1 MPGQIS
7 PVLSESFEDV
17 LNAVQ
22 ETARGRW
29 FLEEYATRKKSE
41 DTTAILAAIVKLESV
56 MARVPQADRDAEPAL
71 LDMAKSAISR
81 AKAQIRNMA
90 PKDSPLSREAMLFAK
105 LADLSRTA
113 FAASNDGE
121 DKQALGRSMEVALRL
136 VNELDQNIVGPENAS
151 DTVAEPQV
159 GQKFFHQDSDIFE
172 PAAKAEKKPSPVVIE
187 VKPVEQPTQGS
198 TESPATFSKTDAVQR
213 GAKLTITRQHSAP
226 LQEPAP
232 VPETAINLQSDTI
245 VITNPEIEAIKSEP
259 APEVPAKTEQ
269 RIVIVR
275 RKPDESIDVPLFDAQ
290 EKASA
295 A

>member
-1 MPGQIS
+1 MSGHIS

-56 MARVPQADRDAEPAL
+56 MARVPEADRDAEPAL
-71 LDMAKSAISR
+71 LDMAKSAIIR
-81 AKAQIRNMA
+81 AKAQIRSMA

-113 FAASNDGE
+113 FNASNDDEGQ
-121 DKQALGRSMEVALRL
+121 QALGRSMEVALRL
-136 VNELDQNIVGPENAS
+136 VNELDQTIIGAEA
-151 DTVAEPQV
+151 TAEPHI

-172 PAAKAEKKPSPVVIE
+172 PAPKTEKNLAPEITEVQVSERSVAKSDPI
-187 VKPVEQPTQGS
+187 
-198 TESPATFSKTDAVQR
+198 QR
-213 GAKLTITRQHSAP
+213 GAKLTITRAHSSESSEPIIEPAINLDSDTMVIPTAP
-226 LQEPAP
+226 AAPPADMAPPKPAP
-232 VPETAINLQSDTI
+232 VHAEKPQDPET
-245 VITNPEIEAIKSEP
+245 
-259 APEVPAKTEQ
+259 KTEQ

-275 RKPDESIDVPLFDAQ
+275 RKPDDSIDVPLFDTQ
-290 EKASA
+290 DNASA